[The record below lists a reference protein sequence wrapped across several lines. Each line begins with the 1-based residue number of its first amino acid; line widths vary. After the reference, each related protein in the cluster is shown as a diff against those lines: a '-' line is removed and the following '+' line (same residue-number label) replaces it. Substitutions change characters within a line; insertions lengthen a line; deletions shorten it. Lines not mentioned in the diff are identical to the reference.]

1 MVAQH
6 NPKTL
11 AKTIYYVAFHAP
23 AEYGLFWDPDGT
35 MPWKELYW
43 ALQEDPSLRFVRE
56 GHIRE
61 LTHLGLELPFVLDG
75 NLLRLLPSLGQPSYP
90 LSDHPPERLYF
101 ACRRKQH
108 GILLEHGITRSNRSS
123 VPVCGDRELALRIG
137 KRRDPEPILVEV
149 LAGRASAEGETIRW
163 AGAELYLVESVP
175 ARHLILPLMRAQQHA
190 APTSRK
196 KSETKPS
203 RKVLPVSAGSFLVD
217 AHHLHG
223 HTSAM
228 NGGDKA
234 VKKQGK
240 KKDDWKREAKKERH
254 KRSL

>member
-1 MVAQH
+1 MTALY
-6 NPKTL
+6 NRKTL
-11 AKTIYYVAFHAP
+11 AKTICYVAYHSP

-61 LTHLGLELPFVLDG
+61 LTYLGLELPFVLDG
-75 NLLRLLPSLGQPSYP
+75 NLLRLTPNLAQPSYP
-90 LSDHPPERLYF
+90 LADHPPERLYF
-101 ACRRKQH
+101 ACRRKQYAT
-108 GILLEHGITRSNRSS
+108 LLEHGITPSHRPY
-123 VPVCGDRELALRIG
+123 VPVCADRELALRIG
-137 KRRDPEPILVEV
+137 RRRDPEPLLLEV
-149 LAGRASAEGETIRW
+149 LAAKASAEGETVRS

-175 ARHLILPLMRAQQHA
+175 IRYLILPLVCAEQYA
-190 APTSRK
+190 GPTSRK
-196 KSETKPS
+196 KVEKKPS
-203 RKVLPVSAGSFLVD
+203 RTDLPVSPGSFFVD
-217 AHHLHG
+217 AHQLH
-223 HTSAM
+223 SRLPAM

-234 VKKQGK
+234 GKKKGK